1 MARPPPPSASRPA
14 PAGAVPTIPTLI
26 AHTLGA
32 DVLAA
37 LCRAACER
45 GCAPD
50 ERCLALWDHR
60 TGEMRP
66 AL

>member
-1 MARPPPPSASRPA
+1 MLGPPPPSTPPA
-14 PAGAVPTIPTLI
+14 PAVPTIPTLI

-50 ERCLALWDHR
+50 ERCPALWDHR
-60 TGEMRP
+60 TGEMVSP
-66 AL
+66 L